1 MTLSIKGLSVERH
14 NRLIIEDFTATFIDR
29 SITLLE
35 GANGSGKSTLL
46 ATLAGDLKPL
56 AGEITLANRD
66 MTSLSSHELSKVRS
80 VLLQR
85 NEFVLAFSVQE
96 ILELVAA
103 QAGKRSKVRSLKSLA
118 KELDLQHLLSRSV
131 LELSGGERQRVSLA
145 IALTREV
152 PLYLLDEPLS
162 AQDEDHSKVIATYLS
177 KIALSGS
184 IMVIATHDTAELSAV
199 ASQEIRLA
207 HS

>member
-1 MTLSIKGLSVERH
+1 MTLSIQGLSLERG
-14 NRLIIEDFTATFIDR
+14 NRLIIKDFSATVIDR
-29 SITLLE
+29 SITLLI

-46 ATLAGDLKPL
+46 SAIAGDLKPL
-56 AGEITLANRD
+56 SGEIRLDERELLA
-66 MTSLSSHELSKVRS
+66 LSPKELSTTRS

-85 NEFVLAFSVQE
+85 NDFILAFTVQE
-96 ILELVAA
+96 ILELVAY
-103 QAGKRSKVRSLKSLA
+103 QAAKGSKVRSLKSLA
-118 KELDLQHLLSRSV
+118 KELDLLHLLSRSV

-145 IALTREV
+145 ITLTREV

-162 AQDEDHSKVIATYLS
+162 AQDEEHSQAIALYLS
-177 KIALSGS
+177 KLALSGS

-199 ASQEIRLA
+199 ASQEIRLR